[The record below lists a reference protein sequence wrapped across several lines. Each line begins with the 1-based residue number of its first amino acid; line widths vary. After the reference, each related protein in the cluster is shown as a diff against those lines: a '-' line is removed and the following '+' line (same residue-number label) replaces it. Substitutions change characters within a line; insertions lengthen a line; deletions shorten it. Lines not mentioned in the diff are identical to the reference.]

1 MKSFL
6 ILNKVY
12 ETDLKGA
19 WEENEKWILFALN
32 TSFWVI
38 THGYTL
44 FFIRLCEDPQY
55 RRPNFFAA
63 AIIFIKWNLKERKRG
78 NCTVWK
84 NWFKIWQVF
93 GLWIFISQFSSNIIE
108 IYVIWE
114 FKESLYRYIYLVKIC
129 PIFGT
134 DYAQTDLEG
143 MQPLAKGPPER
154 FTCHVQW
161 TFSQN
166 RLFYG
171 MVKSILYDNFPK
183 I

>member
-6 ILNKVY
+6 ILKVY

-19 WEENEKWILFALN
+19 WVEKWKVDIVCVKYLLGN
-32 TSFWVI
+32 DPWRIYSFFLSD
-38 THGYTL
+38 YTK
-44 FFIRLCEDPQY
+44 IHS

>member
-1 MKSFL
+1 MYPWTGIVLKLWNLFSFWTKCVKL
-6 ILNKVY
+6 IWK
-12 ETDLKGA
+12 EPEWK
-19 WEENEKWILFALN
+19 NEKWILFALN
-32 TSFWVI
+32 PFWVI
-38 THGYTL
+38 THRYTPFL
-44 FFIRLCEDPQY
+44 SDYTKIHS

-78 NCTVWK
+78 NCRVWN

-114 FKESLYRYIYLVKIC
+114 FKESLYRYTYLVKIC

-143 MQPLAKGPPER
+143 SLCQRGLQRDLPVTYNEHSL
-154 FTCHVQW
+154 
-161 TFSQN
+161 
-166 RLFYG
+166 
-171 MVKSILYDNFPK
+171 K
-183 I
+183 IVFFMEW

>member
-1 MKSFL
+1 M
-6 ILNKVY
+6 
-12 ETDLKGA
+12 D
-19 WEENEKWILFALN
+19 ILFFL
-32 TSFWVI
+32 SD
-38 THGYTL
+38 YTK
-44 FFIRLCEDPQY
+44 IHSS